1 MAARAGI
8 QQEVIV
14 RAALTLLDEVGLEG
28 LTMRR
33 LATALKIQAP
43 SLYWHFPNKQA
54 LLDGMADAIF
64 GAGSLPRNLKG
75 KNPKGKSWDERLK
88 AVFRAIRRAFLAHRD
103 GARVFAG
110 TDVPTDNV
118 LRVVEAMM
126 SLMQEA
132 GASPKLSS
140 DAAFSLVYYVL
151 GFTME
156 EQGLDPRTGGP
167 LDLANRQ
174 AQFAN
179 LAAMKYPSIHAA
191 LHRMFDNDLDDRFEA
206 GLDLLIN
213 GLKARIDI
221 RS

>member
-1 MAARAGI
+1 MAGGVGI
-8 QQEVIV
+8 EQELIV

-64 GAGSLPRNLKG
+64 GAVSLPRNRKG
-75 KNPKGKSWDERLK
+75 KTGDDKTWDEQLK
-88 AVFRAIRRAFLAHRD
+88 AVFRAIRKALLAHRD

-110 TDVPTDNV
+110 TYVPTDNV

-126 SLMQEA
+126 ALMQEA
-132 GASPKLSS
+132 GASPKISS
-140 DAAFSLVYYVL
+140 DGAFSLVYSVL

-156 EQGLDPRTGGP
+156 EEGLDPQTGGP

-174 AQFAN
+174 AKFAN

-206 GLDLLIN
+206 GLGLLIS
-213 GLKARIDI
+213 GLKARIDS

>member
-1 MAARAGI
+1 MAAGVGI

-64 GAGSLPRNLKG
+64 GAVSLPRNRKG
-75 KNPKGKSWDERLK
+75 KTWDERLK
-88 AVFRAIRRAFLAHRD
+88 AVFRAIRRAFLSHRD

-110 TDVPTDNV
+110 TYVPDRQRASN
-118 LRVVEAMM
+118 RRSHDGANAGSWRFAKAFIRR
-126 SLMQEA
+126 SL
-132 GASPKLSS
+132 
-140 DAAFSLVYYVL
+140 SLVYYVL

-174 AQFAN
+174 AEFAN